1 MFGFG
6 SRGSRIDTLLG
17 AGAEF
22 KGNIQV
28 EGSIVID
35 GKVDGHINATE
46 RITLG
51 SHAAV
56 RGNLNAPH
64 ITIGGKVHGHVVGS
78 SRVQLLTGAHVDGD
92 IKAPILNVADG
103 ATFSGK
109 IGMAA
114 SVQSIPESERS
125 RK

>member
-1 MFGFG
+1 MFGF
-6 SRGSRIDTLLG
+6 RGNRVDTLLG

-22 KGNIQV
+22 KGNIGV

-35 GKVDGHINATE
+35 GKVDGHVTASE

-51 SHAAV
+51 AHAAV
-56 RGNLNAPH
+56 RGNLSAPH
-64 ITIGGKVHGHVVGS
+64 ITIGGKVHGHVVAS
-78 SRVQLLTGAHVDGD
+78 TRAQLLAGAHVDGD
-92 IKAPILNVADG
+92 IKAPVLNVADG

-114 SVQSIPESERS
+114 SVQNLPDADKA

>member
-6 SRGSRIDTLLG
+6 GTRVDTLIG

-22 KGNIQV
+22 KGNISV
-28 EGSIVID
+28 EGSIIID
-35 GKVDGHINATE
+35 GKVDGNITASE

-51 SHAAV
+51 QHAAI

-64 ITIGGKVHGHVVGS
+64 ITIGGKVHGHVVAS
-78 SRVQLLTGAHVDGD
+78 TRAQLLAGAHVDGD
-92 IKAPILNVADG
+92 IKAPVLNVADG

-114 SVQSIPESERS
+114 SVQTLPDADKA

>member
-1 MFGFG
+1 MFGLTG
-6 SRGSRIDTLLG
+6 GRVDTVLG

-22 KGNIQV
+22 KGNINV

-35 GKVDGHINATE
+35 GKVDGHISASE

-51 SHAAV
+51 AHGAV
-56 RGNLNAPH
+56 RGNLNAPD
-64 ITIGGKVHGHVVGS
+64 ITIGGKVHGHVVAS
-78 SRVQLLTGAHVDGD
+78 TRAQLLPGAHVDGD
-92 IKAPILNVADG
+92 IKAPKLIVAEG

-109 IGMAA
+109 VGMAA
-114 SVQSIPESERS
+114 SVQAVVDSADKA